1 MSEDGRMGRASDANR
16 WRRGSWALLLAF
28 SVVFTLACGASSS
41 LAPHAPIATPSPTQQ
56 TPTCAGDA
64 CAQGQGVRGV
74 QVFVEPDAGATPLTS
89 AIKGA
94 LHSVWV
100 EVYLLTDS
108 RVISALEDAEHRGV
122 DVRVMIEQHPYGGDV
137 VSPQRT
143 LQTLQTAGINARF
156 ADPAYYYTHAKMLIV
171 DGATLFILTANLTR
185 SALGGSSVS
194 RNREFGLIDTHSDD
208 VAEAAAIFQ
217 ADWNRTRPALHD
229 SNMVVSPVNAR
240 ARITALL
247 NSAKTSLQVED
258 EEMYDAASEDALIAA
273 ARRGV
278 DVRLILPGA
287 TDIEAADASRLKA
300 GGVRLVYVAAPYIHA
315 KAIVSDGALAFI
327 GSENFSA
334 TSLDQNREVG
344 LLLADTAALATI
356 TTTFER
362 DWAVGQP
369 A

>member
-1 MSEDGRMGRASDANR
+1 MGTACDAGVSGRGR
-16 WRRGSWALLLAF
+16 WRGVVLAALAF
-28 SVVFTLACGASSS
+28 VVMLLPACGSSS
-41 LAPHAPIATPSPTQQ
+41 AQPIAQHPRVTATTSLSTA
-56 TPTCAGDA
+56 TCASAG
-64 CAQGQGVRGV
+64 CGPQQGIRGI
-74 QVFVEPDAGATPLTS
+74 QVFVEPEAGAAPLTS
-89 AIKGA
+89 AIRA
-94 LHSVWV
+94 ATRSVWV

-108 RVISALEDAEHRGV
+108 RIISALEDAEHRGV
-122 DVRVMIEQHPYGGDV
+122 DVRVMIEEHPYGGDV

-185 SALGGSSVS
+185 SGLGGSSVA
-194 RNREFGLIDTHSDD
+194 RNREYGVIDTHSDE
-208 VAEAAAIFQ
+208 VAEAVAIFQ

-240 ARITALL
+240 AKITALF
-247 NSAKTSLQVED
+247 AQARASLLVED
-258 EEMYDAASEDALIAA
+258 EEMYDSASEDALIAA

-278 DVRLILPGA
+278 SVRLILPGA
-287 TDIEAADASRLKA
+287 TEIEAADAARLKA
-300 GGVRLVYVAAPYIHA
+300 GGVRLVYVTAPFIHA
-315 KAIVSDGALAFI
+315 KAIVADGMLAFI
-327 GSENFSA
+327 GSENFSE

-344 LLLADTAALATI
+344 LLLADTTALATI
-356 TTTFER
+356 TATFER